1 MEYKDIEEKLQN
13 AASKI
18 KKPEFSEIWE
28 EIKDEINV
36 SDVAEI
42 KRKRTRKRLKKFLP
56 AAATTVGIVSA
67 AAVIISVMTHK
78 PQKEIYFMDQLGA
91 VSVTESEFYEDLE
104 ESQIKHVDFSGFII
118 QSYTLLK
125 TNSLVTKGGLIEV
138 YDDEDAATMFATI
151 KFLDASVE
159 IEEEKYSDY
168 DLTYTVNNTEIKYKL
183 KEYIEREGIATYT
196 YGIFAD
202 SVDTRYMID
211 YNSLTDNVLTF
222 MDTFFS

>member
-168 DLTYTVNNTEIKYKL
+168 DLTYTVNNTDIKYKL
-183 KEYIEREGIATYT
+183 K
-196 YGIFAD
+196 
-202 SVDTRYMID
+202 
-211 YNSLTDNVLTF
+211 
-222 MDTFFS
+222 

>member
-1 MEYKDIEEKLQN
+1 
-13 AASKI
+13 
-18 KKPEFSEIWE
+18 
-28 EIKDEINV
+28 
-36 SDVAEI
+36 
-42 KRKRTRKRLKKFLP
+42 
-56 AAATTVGIVSA
+56 
-67 AAVIISVMTHK
+67 
-78 PQKEIYFMDQLGA
+78 MDQLGA

-183 KEYIEREGIATYT
+183 KEYIEIEGIAIYT

>member
-183 KEYIEREGIATYT
+183 KEYIEIEGIATYT
-196 YGIFAD
+196 YGILLILLIRD
-202 SVDTRYMID
+202 I
-211 YNSLTDNVLTF
+211 
-222 MDTFFS
+222 